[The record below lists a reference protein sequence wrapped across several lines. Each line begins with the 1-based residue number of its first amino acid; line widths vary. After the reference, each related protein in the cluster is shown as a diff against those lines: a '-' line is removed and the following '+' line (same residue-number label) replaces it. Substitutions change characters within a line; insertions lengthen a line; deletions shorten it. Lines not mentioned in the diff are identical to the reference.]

1 MKILVHEDG
10 SPVLSVRAVFR
21 AGSAM
26 DPQGREGAAW
36 LAAQMLAHGG
46 TRRRSYKQILD
57 FLFPRGA
64 SVEVTADKEMTCF
77 RMECHA
83 DHAEEMTELLAEML
97 CDPGWREEDFLRLR
111 DDAIH
116 YLEADLRGENDEE
129 LGREALYGLLFEGHP
144 YGHPC
149 QGRVTSLRKMDLSA
163 VREFYT
169 AEYGRENAIIACG
182 GAGAEGAAA
191 RLRERLGALP
201 ARTRSGDFVPAAPAL
216 PESSMLFVEKP
227 AQSVAISLGFPI
239 GILRG
244 HEDYPALLVAVSALG
259 QHRMSS
265 GRLFQSLRQHR
276 GLNYGD
282 YAYIEYFPA
291 PMFTLE
297 PEPNHARQ
305 RQIFELWVRPVAPE
319 QAHFAVRLALHEL
332 EKLAAEG
339 LGEEELEAARSFVLR
354 HWVLLEEA
362 RSAHLGHEIDGLF
375 YGTGLQSEYLRRRL
389 PELTAADV
397 RRAVERHL
405 RPQAIAFAFAGP
417 DMGALRGAILG
428 NAPSEIRYNST
439 KPGWVLQEDEIVC
452 RRRIEVEARNI
463 RAAAVEEM
471 FE

>member
-1 MKILVHEDG
+1 MQVLVREDP
-10 SPVLSVRAVFR
+10 SPLLSVRVVFL
-21 AGSAM
+21 AGSAL
-26 DPQGREGAAW
+26 DPPGREGVAW

-46 TRRRSYKQILD
+46 TRRRSYKQMLD

-64 SVEVTADKEMTCF
+64 SVDVTVDKEMTCF
-77 RMECHA
+77 RLDCHA

-111 DDAIH
+111 DDAVH
-116 YLEADLRGENDEE
+116 LLEAGLRGENDEE
-129 LGREALYGLLFEGHP
+129 LAREALYGLLFGQHP

-149 QGRVTSLRKMDLSA
+149 PGRVSSLRRLDAGA

-169 AEYGRENAIIACG
+169 AEYGRGNVIAACG
-182 GAGAEGAAA
+182 GARAESAAA
-191 RLRERLGALP
+191 RLRQRLGGLP
-201 ARTRSGDFVPAAPAL
+201 ARTRSAGFVPAAPAL
-216 PESSMLFVEKP
+216 PASRMIFVEKP
-227 AQSVAISLGFPI
+227 ASSVAISLGFP
-239 GILRG
+239 LDVRRD
-244 HEDYPALLVAVSALG
+244 HPDYPALLVAASALG

-265 GRLFQSLRQHR
+265 GRLYQSLRHHR

-319 QAHFAVRLALHEL
+319 HAHFALRLALHEV

-339 LGEEELEAARSFVLR
+339 LREDEFEAARSFLLR

-362 RSAHLGHEIDGLF
+362 RSVQLGHEIDGLF
-375 YGTGLQSEYLRRRL
+375 YGTGLQSAYLKQHL
-389 PELTAADV
+389 PEITPDDV
-397 RRAVERHL
+397 RRAAGRHL
-405 RPQAIAFAFAGP
+405 QPGALAAAFAGP
-417 DMGALRGAILG
+417 DMDSLRNAILG
-428 NAPSEIRYNST
+428 DAPSPVQYNSA
-439 KPGWVLQEDEIVC
+439 KPDWLLREDEAAAA
-452 RRRIEVEARNI
+452 RRIDVQAENTRVQP
-463 RAAAVEEM
+463 VEEM

>member
-1 MKILVHEDG
+1 MKILAHEDG
-10 SPVLSVRAVFR
+10 SPLLSVRVVFL

-26 DPQGREGAAW
+26 DARGREGAAW

-64 SVEVTADKEMTCF
+64 TIEVSADKEMTCF
-77 RMECHA
+77 RMQCHA
-83 DHAEEMTELLAEML
+83 DHARAMAELVGEML
-97 CDPGWREEDFLRLR
+97 CDPGWREEDFARLR

-116 YLEADLRGENDEE
+116 YLEAELRGENDEE
-129 LGREALYGLLFEGHP
+129 LGREALYGLLFSGHP

-149 QGRVTSLRKMDLSA
+149 QGRISSLRNLGLDA

-169 AEYGRENAIIACG
+169 ASYGQDNVILACG
-182 GAGAEGAAA
+182 GAEAESAAA
-191 RLRERLGALP
+191 LLRERLRSLP
-201 ARTRSGDFVPAAPAL
+201 VRTRIRDSVAEAPTLDGPAMA
-216 PESSMLFVEKP
+216 FVEKP
-227 AQSVAISLGFPI
+227 SQSVAVSLGFPI
-239 GILRG
+239 DVLRG

-297 PEPNHARQ
+297 PEPNHARR
-305 RQIFELWVRPVAPE
+305 RQIFELWIRPVAAE
-319 QAHFAVRLALHEL
+319 QAHFAVRLALYEL
-332 EKLAAEG
+332 EKLMEG
-339 LGEEELEAARSFVLR
+339 GLSEEEFENARSFLLR

-362 RSAHLGHEIDGLF
+362 RSAQLGHEIDGLF
-375 YGTGLQSEYLRRRL
+375 YGTGLQSAYLRQHL
-389 PELTAADV
+389 PELTLADV

-405 RPQAIAFAFAGP
+405 RPRAMAFAFAGAG
-417 DMGALRGAILG
+417 MARLREAILS
-428 NAPSEIRYNST
+428 NAPSPIRYNSA
-439 KPGWVLQEDEIVC
+439 KPDWILREDEAVAV
-452 RRRIEVEARNI
+452 RRIDADAGSARVVP
-463 RAAAVEEM
+463 AEEM

>member
-1 MKILVHEDG
+1 MKILTHEDR
-10 SPVLSVRAVFR
+10 SPLLSVRAVFL
-21 AGSAM
+21 AGSAL

-57 FLFPRGA
+57 FLFPRGV
-64 SVEVTADKEMTCF
+64 SLEVAADKEMTCF

-97 CDPGWREEDFLRLR
+97 CDPGWREEDFQRLR

-116 YLEADLRGENDEE
+116 YLETGLRGENDEE
-129 LGREALYGLLFEGHP
+129 LAREALYGLVFRNHAH
-144 YGHPC
+144 GHPC
-149 QGRVTSLRKMDLSA
+149 QGRVSSLRRLDPGA

-169 AEYGRENAIIACG
+169 AEYGRDNAILACG
-182 GAGAEGAAA
+182 GAGAENAAA
-191 RLRERLGALP
+191 RLERQLGALP
-201 ARTRSGDFVPAAPAL
+201 PRTRSAGFVPAAPRL
-216 PESSMLFVEKP
+216 PESAMIFVEKP
-227 AQSVAISLGFPI
+227 AQSVAISAGFP
-239 GILRG
+239 LEVRRG

-282 YAYIEYFPA
+282 YAYIEYFPG

-319 QAHFAVRLALHEL
+319 HAHFAARLALHEL
-332 EKLAAEG
+332 ETLADAG
-339 LGEEELEAARSFVLR
+339 LAEEEFEAARSFLLR

-362 RSAHLGHEIDGLF
+362 RSAQLGHEIDGLF
-375 YGTGLQSEYLRRRL
+375 YGTGLQSAYLRERL
-389 PELTAADV
+389 PELTPADV
-397 RRAVERHL
+397 RRAVDRHL
-405 RPQAIAFAFAGP
+405 HPRALAFAFAGP
-417 DMGALRGAILG
+417 DMAALRDAIL
-428 NAPSEIRYNST
+428 NNIPSAVRYNSP
-439 KPGWVLQEDEIVC
+439 KPDWLLQEDEAVC
-452 RRRIEVEARNI
+452 RRGIDADARDA
-463 RAAAVEEM
+463 RVVPAEEM

>member
-1 MKILVHEDG
+1 MKILVHEDR
-10 SPVLSVRAVFR
+10 SPLLSVRVVFL

-64 SVEVTADKEMTCF
+64 SIEVTADKEMACF

-83 DHAEEMTELLAEML
+83 DHAAEMTELLAEML
-97 CDPGWREEDFLRLR
+97 CDPGWREEDFQRLR

-149 QGRVTSLRKMDLSA
+149 QGRVTPLRRMDPSA

-169 AEYGRENAIIACG
+169 AEYGRENVIVACG

-201 ARTRSGDFVPAAPAL
+201 ARTRSGGFVPAAPAL
-216 PESSMLFVEKP
+216 PGASLLFVEKP
-227 AQSVAISLGFPI
+227 AQSVAISLGFP
-239 GILRG
+239 LDVRRG

-305 RQIFELWVRPVAPE
+305 RQIFELWVRPVAPD
-319 QAHFAVRLALHEL
+319 QAHFAVRLALHEM
-332 EKLAAEG
+332 EKLATEG
-339 LGEEELEAARSFVLR
+339 LGEEEFEAARSFLLR

-362 RSAHLGHEIDGLF
+362 RSAQLGHEIDGLF
-375 YGTGLQSEYLRRRL
+375 YGTGLQSEYLRRQL
-389 PELTAADV
+389 PELTPADV

-405 RPQAIAFAFAGP
+405 RPRALAFAFAGP
-417 DMGALRGAILG
+417 EMGALRDAILG
-428 NAPSEIRYNST
+428 NAPSGICYNST
-439 KPGWVLQEDEIVC
+439 KPERLLQEDAIVS
-452 RRRIEVEARNI
+452 RRPISADA
-463 RAAAVEEM
+463 RAARVVAVEEM

>member
-1 MKILVHEDG
+1 MKFLVHEDR
-10 SPVLSVRAVFR
+10 SPILSIRAVFR
-21 AGSAM
+21 AGSAL

-57 FLFPRGA
+57 FVFPRGA
-64 SVEVTADKEMTCF
+64 AVEVTADKEMTCF

-83 DHAEEMTELLAEML
+83 DHAVEMTELLAEML

-111 DDAIH
+111 SDAIH
-116 YLEADLRGENDEE
+116 HLEADLRGENDEE

-149 QGRVTSLRKMDLSA
+149 QGRVSSLRRMDLSA
-163 VREFYT
+163 AREFYT
-169 AEYGRENAIIACG
+169 AEYARENVIIACG
-182 GAGAEGAAA
+182 GAQAESAAA

-201 ARTRSGDFVPAAPAL
+201 ARTRSGGSVPEAPAPAA
-216 PESSMLFVEKP
+216 SSMVFVEKP
-227 AQSVAISLGFPI
+227 AQSVAISAGFP
-239 GILRG
+239 LEVRRG
-244 HEDYPALLVAVSALG
+244 HEDYPALLVAASALG

-265 GRLFQSLRQHR
+265 GRLFQSLRQQR

-305 RQIFELWVRPVAPE
+305 RQIFELWVRPVAPA
-319 QAHFAVRLALHEL
+319 QAHFALRLALHEM
-332 EKLAAEG
+332 ERLAADGLTEG
-339 LGEEELEAARSFVLR
+339 EFEAARSFLER

-362 RSAHLGHEIDGLF
+362 RSAQLGHEIDGLF

-389 PELTAADV
+389 PELTPADV

-405 RPQAIAFAFAGP
+405 RPRALGFAFAGP
-417 DMGALRGAILG
+417 DMGALRNAILG
-428 NAPSEIRYNST
+428 NAPSDIRYQSA
-439 KPGWVLQEDEIVC
+439 KPDWLLREDEAVR
-452 RRRIEVEARNI
+452 RRRIEVEARNT
-463 RAAAVEEM
+463 RVAPVEEM

>member
-1 MKILVHEDG
+1 MKILVHEDR
-10 SPVLSVRAVFR
+10 SPLLSVRAVFR

-26 DPQGREGAAW
+26 DPPGREGAAW

-64 SVEVTADKEMTCF
+64 AIEVTADKEMTCF

-83 DHAEEMTELLAEML
+83 DHAAEMTDLLAEML

-111 DDAIH
+111 DDAVH

-149 QGRVTSLRKMDLSA
+149 QGRVTALRRMDLSA

-169 AEYGRENAIIACG
+169 AEYSRENAILACG
-182 GAGAEGAAA
+182 GSGAEAAAA

-201 ARTRSGDFVPAAPAL
+201 ARTRSGGFVPAAPAL
-216 PESSMLFVEKP
+216 PGASMLFVEKP
-227 AQSVAISLGFPI
+227 AQSVAISLGFP
-239 GILRG
+239 LEVRRG

-305 RQIFELWVRPVAPE
+305 RQIFELWVRPVARD
-319 QAHFAVRLALHEL
+319 QAHFALRLALHEL
-332 EKLAAEG
+332 EKLAEEG
-339 LGEEELEAARSFVLR
+339 LAEEEFEAARFFLLR

-362 RSAHLGHEIDGLF
+362 RSAQLGHEIDGLF
-375 YGTGLQSEYLRRRL
+375 YGTGLQSEYLRRHL
-389 PELTAADV
+389 PELTPADV

-417 DMGALRGAILG
+417 EMGSLRDAILG
-428 NAPSEIRYNST
+428 NAPSAIRYNSA
-439 KPGWVLQEDEIVC
+439 KPDWLQQEDALVS
-452 RRRIEVEARNI
+452 RRRISADARAT
-463 RAAAVEEM
+463 RVAAVEEM